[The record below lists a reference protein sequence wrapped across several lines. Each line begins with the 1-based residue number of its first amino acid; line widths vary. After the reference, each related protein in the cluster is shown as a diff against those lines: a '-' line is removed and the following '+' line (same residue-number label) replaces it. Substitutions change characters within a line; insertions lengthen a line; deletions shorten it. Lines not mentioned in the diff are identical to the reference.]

1 MKFRSDLS
9 MTYEEC
15 CITLLEGLEL
25 SAYFCGP
32 SFFFIWQKMGQNGTF
47 SPSYLRVF
55 QAPQNNQY
63 AV

>member
-32 SFFFIWQKMGQNGTF
+32 SFFFYLAKNGPKWHIFTF
-47 SPSYLRVF
+47 LSESLPGP
-55 QAPQNNQY
+55 AE
-63 AV
+63 